1 MQMTEPTTRPVSK
14 TLLIVISLVVVA
26 IVAVIVTGIH
36 LSNPYLHKK
45 VVEMLSEK
53 FHADVELKDFHV
65 HLFPGARI
73 EGSGL
78 ALRHE
83 GRTDVPPLISIGEFS
98 AQAGILGLL
107 GKPWK
112 IEQVKL
118 KGLVIQVPPKGE
130 RPKQDWSKARD
141 IPVLIGEIVSDD
153 AELRLL
159 PKSADKDPHV
169 FAIHHLVMHSV
180 GLDRPASFTAQL
192 TNAVPPGEIE
202 TKGSFGPWSPD
213 DPGQTPLSAE
223 YTFDKADLGVFKGIS
238 GILSSTGKFGGVLQK
253 IEVEGKTS
261 TPDFTVTIGGHPLD
275 LETVFSAT
283 VDGTNGDTLLHPVT
297 AHLLNT
303 VIVAQGGVVRSP
315 DKQGKEIT
323 LDVTVDKGRLEDL
336 LRLAVKAD
344 QPPLTGAINFHTKFD
359 LPHGKGDLADRLNL
373 NGKFD
378 VEQARFTSPEVT
390 AKIETLS
397 RKGQGQPENKDA
409 GSSVSQLKGNFVLD
423 NGVITF
429 RGLTFSVT
437 GAQVALNGTYGL
449 EKRGPRISRQAENA
463 GQDFADHDWRKVV
476 RAEGCR
482 SLLPQERPDRAAHQ
496 DYRPAG
502 TPIVRP
508 RPPSQRQGQGQG
520 RVKRR
525 PEARPRLSFWR
536 LWFFDWVLESVQG
549 FRRAPENRCPRISVS
564 DSGRDV
570 PAGPAWT
577 YCPAVPAAYPAPR
590 RPYRGPDH
598 QPGPDPDRFSSQS

>member
-1 MQMTEPTTRPVSK
+1 MTESNAKLVSK
-14 TLLIVISLVVVA
+14 TLLIAISLVVIAV
-26 IVAVIVTGIH
+26 VGVIVTGIH

-45 VVEMLSEK
+45 VVEMLGEK

-65 HLFPGARI
+65 YLFPGARI

-78 ALRHE
+78 VLRHE
-83 GRTDVPPLISIGEFS
+83 GRTDVPPMISIGQFS
-98 AQAGILGLL
+98 AEAGILGLL
-107 GKPWK
+107 WKPWK
-112 IEQVKL
+112 IGQVKL
-118 KGLVIQVPPKGE
+118 KGLIIQIPPKGE
-130 RPKQDWSKARD
+130 RRKQDWSKVRD

-169 FAIHHLVMHSV
+169 FAIHRLVMHSV
-180 GLDRPASFTAQL
+180 GLDRPAKFTAQL

-202 TKGSFGPWSPD
+202 TMGSFGPWSPD
-213 DPGQTPLSAE
+213 DPGQTPLAAE

-238 GILSSTGKFGGVLQK
+238 GILSSTGKFGGVLEN

-283 VDGTNGDTLLHPVT
+283 VDGTNGNTLLHPVT

-303 VIVAQGGVVRSP
+303 VIVAQGGVVKSK
-315 DKQGKEIT
+315 DNKGKEIT

-336 LRLAVKAD
+336 LRLAVKTT
-344 QPPLTGAINFHTKFD
+344 QPPLTGAVNFHTKFD
-359 LPHGKGDLADRLNL
+359 LPPGEGDLADRLNL

-378 VEQARFTSPEVT
+378 VKQAQFTSPEVT

-397 RKGQGQPENKDA
+397 RKSQGQPENKDA

-437 GAQVALNGTYGL
+437 GAEVALNGKYGL
-449 EKRGPRISRQAENA
+449 DKEDLDFYGKLRMQAKISQTTTGAKSFVLKAVDPFFRKNGQTELPIKITGQRDHPSFGLDLHHKDKEKDKGE
-463 GQDFADHDWRKVV
+463 
-476 RAEGCR
+476 
-482 SLLPQERPDRAAHQ
+482 
-496 DYRPAG
+496 
-502 TPIVRP
+502 
-508 RPPSQRQGQGQG
+508 
-520 RVKRR
+520 
-525 PEARPRLSFWR
+525 
-536 LWFFDWVLESVQG
+536 
-549 FRRAPENRCPRISVS
+549 
-564 DSGRDV
+564 
-570 PAGPAWT
+570 
-577 YCPAVPAAYPAPR
+577 
-590 RPYRGPDH
+590 
-598 QPGPDPDRFSSQS
+598 

>member
-1 MQMTEPTTRPVSK
+1 MTEIKTRPVSK
-14 TLLIVISLVVVA
+14 VLLIVISLVVIASVCA
-26 IVAVIVTGIH
+26 IVAGIH

-45 VVEMLSEK
+45 VVELLRDK
-53 FHADVELKDFHV
+53 FHAEVELKEFHV
-65 HLFPGARI
+65 NLFPGARI

-78 ALRHE
+78 VLRHD
-83 GRTDVPPLISIGEFS
+83 GRTDIPPLISIREFS
-98 AQAGILGLL
+98 AQAGILGLPW
-107 GKPWK
+107 KPWRVD
-112 IEQVKL
+112 QVTL
-118 KGLVIQVPPKGE
+118 KGLVIQIPPKGD
-130 RPKQDWSKARD
+130 RGSQNWPKAKNL
-141 IPVLIGEIVSDD
+141 PVLIGEIVSDD
-153 AELRLL
+153 AELRML

-180 GLDRPASFTAQL
+180 GLDRPAKFTAQL
-192 TNAVPPGEIE
+192 TNAIPPGEIE
-202 TKGSFGPWSPD
+202 TKGTFGPWSPE
-213 DPGQTPLSAE
+213 DPGQTPLAAE

-238 GILSSTGKFGGVLQK
+238 GILSSTGKFSGVLEK

-303 VIVAQGGVVRSP
+303 VIVAEGGVVRSP

-336 LRLAVKAD
+336 LRLAVKGDKPA
-344 QPPLTGAINFHTKFD
+344 LTGAINFHTKFD

-378 VEQARFTSPEVT
+378 VQQAQFTSPEVT

-429 RGLTFSVT
+429 RGLTFTVT
-437 GAQVALNGTYGL
+437 GAQVALDGKYGL
-449 EKRGPRISRQAENA
+449 EREDLEFYGKLRMQAKISQTTTGAKSFVLKAVDPFFRKN
-463 GQDFADHDWRKVV
+463 GQT
-476 RAEGCR
+476 EI
-482 SLLPQERPDRAAHQ
+482 
-496 DYRPAG
+496 
-502 TPIVRP
+502 PIKITGQREH
-508 RPPSQRQGQGQG
+508 PSFGLALHHKDKDKDKDKG
-520 RVKRR
+520 
-525 PEARPRLSFWR
+525 E
-536 LWFFDWVLESVQG
+536 
-549 FRRAPENRCPRISVS
+549 
-564 DSGRDV
+564 
-570 PAGPAWT
+570 
-577 YCPAVPAAYPAPR
+577 
-590 RPYRGPDH
+590 
-598 QPGPDPDRFSSQS
+598 